1 MFQQDIGVFGCI
13 LFHSEKRHTLSFVH
27 TSYMFGL
34 HTPTHTSRLSDSGA
48 MTKGPSV
55 RTLPLWK
62 SPLACACYCMTQKI
76 LFLLAKCGQNKASK
90 CLLSSALCRPVC
102 ICVPCFAR
110 SSRRPLLL
118 LISADRLPR
127 ISIIDAGTASDEICA
142 RLPAVSIVCLIHSI
156 SARVFLHSR

>member
-1 MFQQDIGVFGCI
+1 MFQQDVGVFGCF
-13 LFHSEKRHTLSFVH
+13 LFHSVKRHTLGFVH

-34 HTPTHTSRLSDSGA
+34 HTPTHASSLSDSGA

-55 RTLPLWK
+55 RTLPVWK

-76 LFLLAKCGQNKASK
+76 LFLLAKC
-90 CLLSSALCRPVC
+90 LLSSALCRPVC
-102 ICVPCFAR
+102 ICVLCFAR
-110 SSRRPLLL
+110 SPRRPLLL

-127 ISIIDAGTASDEICA
+127 ISIIVAGTASDEICA

-156 SARVFLHSR
+156 SARLFLHSR